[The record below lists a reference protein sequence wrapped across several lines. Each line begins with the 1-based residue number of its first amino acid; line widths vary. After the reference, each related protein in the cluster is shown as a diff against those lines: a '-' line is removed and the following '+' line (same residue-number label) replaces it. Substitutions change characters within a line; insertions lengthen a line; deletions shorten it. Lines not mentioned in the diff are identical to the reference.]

1 MLSSHL
7 RLSLPSVLF
16 TTGFQVKIMY
26 AFLIYIMQVTHHD
39 NLIFL
44 NLMFVTIL
52 GEYYKL

>member
-1 MLSSHL
+1 
-7 RLSLPSVLF
+7 
-16 TTGFQVKIMY
+16 MY